1 MAKKKAVTGFKTK
14 SKKNKKAKK
23 PKSKKCKGEKEKT
36 SRKLGL
42 GVQDICS
49 ALTELQVDATVSG
62 QSIPSY
68 ESVPNSSRNN
78 RRNEKAQLRKS
89 AETNISRLFQK
100 LSCSNAPK
108 GSINVDTKSQGMLAP
123 YITLTPSSNRL
134 SPRYRGLYNVFFAP
148 SVIGPLN

>member
-23 PKSKKCKGEKEKT
+23 PKSKKCKGEKEKA
-36 SRKLGL
+36 SKKLGL

-68 ESVPNSSRNN
+68 ESVPYSFRNI
-78 RRNEKAQLRKS
+78 RRKDKTQLRKS
-89 AETNISRLFQK
+89 PETNISRLFQK
-100 LSCSNAPK
+100 LSCSSVPAN
-108 GSINVDTKSQGMLAP
+108 SIKDTKIQGMVKT
-123 YITLTPSSNRL
+123 YISFPFSRNIAVKIVLTL
-134 SPRYRGLYNVFFAP
+134 
-148 SVIGPLN
+148 I

>member
-108 GSINVDTKSQGMLAP
+108 RSINVDTKSQGMLAP
-123 YITLTPSSNRL
+123 YITLTPSCNRL
-134 SPRYRGLYNVFFAP
+134 KACTH
-148 SVIGPLN
+148 